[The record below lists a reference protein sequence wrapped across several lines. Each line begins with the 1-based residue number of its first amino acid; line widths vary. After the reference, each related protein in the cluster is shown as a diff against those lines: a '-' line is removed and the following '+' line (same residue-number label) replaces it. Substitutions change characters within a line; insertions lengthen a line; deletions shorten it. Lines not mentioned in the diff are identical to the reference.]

1 MSLAWSA
8 AAYSLALFTPTL
20 LNGFGWSALHTQ
32 VMTIPVFVV
41 GGTLSI
47 VIAMLSDFTKNRFW
61 FIIAMYL
68 GTLLS
73 LVIMYQG
80 GRVAIGVRY
89 MAVFF
94 LGTCSPTGTSLAVGW
109 INNNMGGHY
118 KRSIGVA
125 IQVGFANLGGI
136 IASNIFLRREAPYF
150 KTAFSV
156 LIGIVCMGI
165 VVAVVFV
172 LLLMRENRKRD
183 NGDRDHR
190 LQLPEDERDNL
201 GDDHPAFRMTY

>member
-1 MSLAWSA
+1 
-8 AAYSLALFTPTL
+8 
-20 LNGFGWSALHTQ
+20 
-32 VMTIPVFVV
+32 MTIPVFVV

-47 VIAMLSDFTKNRFW
+47 VIAMLSDLAKHRFW

-73 LVIMYQG
+73 LVIMLTG
-80 GRVAIGVRY
+80 ERVSIGVRY
-89 MAVFF
+89 MAVFI

-109 INNNMGGHY
+109 VNNNMGGHY

-136 IASNIFLRREAPYF
+136 IASNIFFRREAPYF

-156 LIGIVCMGI
+156 LVGIVCMGI
-165 VVAVVFV
+165 CVAVAFV
-172 LLLMRENRKRD
+172 LLLIRENRKRD
-183 NGDRDHR
+183 NGERDYR
-190 LQLPEDERDNL
+190 LQLPENERDNL
-201 GDDHPAFRMTY
+201 GDDHPSFRMTY